1 MSCCCRVSRPREA
14 FLGLQ
19 TDPPPKC
26 ALQNVSNQ
34 FPADNYKLQQKPTSL
49 DISTIRE
56 AQLLIHIRNH
66 CQNIAR
72 PQYAKCVTWLEFIV
86 VMMCVTLCAICTCLQ
101 NVYLCAKCVARRCG
115 SNTQLSWFAKSAHAC
130 GLNERLVI
138 VDCRRSYAEAAR
150 LSWLLMNFCEGVM
163 SNHLLQ
169 RLRIF

>member
-56 AQLLIHIRNH
+56 AQLLIRIRNH

-86 VMMCVTLCAICTCLQ
+86 VMMYVTLCAICKMCTCVQSVLRA
-101 NVYLCAKCVARRCG
+101 CAARRHNC
-115 SNTQLSWFAKSAHAC
+115 H
-130 GLNERLVI
+130 
-138 VDCRRSYAEAAR
+138 D
-150 LSWLLMNFCEGVM
+150 
-163 SNHLLQ
+163 
-169 RLRIF
+169 LRNQHMLAV